1 MIALW
6 VAVALL
12 TLWLGWLTWA
22 MINLPEATLELAKL
36 VHAIA
41 ERLASTRLTDPS

>member
-6 VAVALL
+6 VSVGLL
-12 TLWLGWLTWA
+12 ALWLGWLTWA
-22 MINLPEATLELAKL
+22 TIRLSEATLQLAKL

-41 ERLASTRLTDPS
+41 ERLASTRLTDPR